1 MNKFLAIL
9 ILFATTLIA
18 SVQENKPHEAS
29 HQDMLS
35 PQYYQAATGATFK
48 TKVDKF
54 ISASRKKTFHHPL
67 QKDSDKTPRFSV
79 KNWGK
84 FGAGKGPGKNKS
96 HHPAVDFQVGNR
108 ETNVTLYATYDG
120 RVTTFRNAPKFRH
133 YLALTKNIVA
143 DNGDILGKIVTVYA
157 HLDLDLD
164 KASGLSLDGAIVK
177 KGDTISKH
185 LYAGTKGGPHLHF
198 EIRYYRPKDKGD
210 ETFYGFNF
218 RGNQSS
224 GLTQKSAGPWHFGTW
239 NPNIGYGFADPR
251 NHGVSCY

>member
-84 FGAGKGPGKNKS
+84 FGAGKGQAK
-96 HHPAVDFQVGNR
+96 
-108 ETNVTLYATYDG
+108 TNHTTLPWTFKWAT
-120 RVTTFRNAPKFRH
+120 AKPM
-133 YLALTKNIVA
+133 
-143 DNGDILGKIVTVYA
+143 
-157 HLDLDLD
+157 
-164 KASGLSLDGAIVK
+164 S
-177 KGDTISKH
+177 
-185 LYAGTKGGPHLHF
+185 PC
-198 EIRYYRPKDKGD
+198 
-210 ETFYGFNF
+210 
-218 RGNQSS
+218 
-224 GLTQKSAGPWHFGTW
+224 TQLMM
-239 NPNIGYGFADPR
+239 D
-251 NHGVSCY
+251 V

>member
-1 MNKFLAIL
+1 M
-9 ILFATTLIA
+9 
-18 SVQENKPHEAS
+18 
-29 HQDMLS
+29 
-35 PQYYQAATGATFK
+35 
-48 TKVDKF
+48 
-54 ISASRKKTFHHPL
+54 
-67 QKDSDKTPRFSV
+67 
-79 KNWGK
+79 
-84 FGAGKGPGKNKS
+84 
-96 HHPAVDFQVGNR
+96 GNR

-198 EIRYYRPKDKGD
+198 EIRYYRPKTKVMKLFTGLISEAIKVQDSAKNPQARGTLELGIQTSDMALQTPEIMAFHVIKKSNASGQFTSHTHRVYFVRVGRVIRLCSVCVGEVSHAQVLIVKGI
-210 ETFYGFNF
+210 T
-218 RGNQSS
+218 
-224 GLTQKSAGPWHFGTW
+224 
-239 NPNIGYGFADPR
+239 DPR
-251 NHGVSCY
+251 EL